1 MVIGSGNLHNRSSIR
16 VYVASLLIV
25 VNLTIILCL
34 ATVTSAENLDVD
46 HIYQRDYEHIGWSA
60 CGPTS
65 ITMLLQYYF
74 PNSEIDVPDVYHSGT
89 QTYQYLGPAGGYR
102 DVSFVPADNGEPSDV
117 TPGFESYYDG
127 IPDEGMN
134 PYSAVNY
141 LNNIWGGQA
150 ELTSEDEISEV
161 VDIIEAEIDSN
172 RPVIVNVWYYYSCS
186 TGICRNGHYVVFT
199 GYEDNGNSDQTDD
212 YFYVND
218 PINDEPTTWNYDE
231 FTTEKYKGRIITFNP
246 RLNEEQRRN
255 TTVVDGIHVELDD
268 LNPENTLE
276 IKDKNEDYVWWE
288 FYNGDGAG
296 GGDWYYP
303 IEDKFSPEGKSH
315 SATWEPDLPVE
326 GVYEIHVIFYDNN
339 EGEDVKYE
347 IYYPDNAELPIGM
360 NLIKQ
365 LNDGNWRDVKLG
377 TFYLKEG
384 SYVMIKDV
392 PAQAN
397 VDAVRFEYISP
408 PESLDLIFLIDTTG
422 SMGDDIAN
430 VKASASEIVE
440 AIDSKGYDYRIA
452 IADYRDYP
460 VAPYGGW
467 LDYPYH
473 LDLPFSNDKN
483 DIINA
488 INGLT
493 LGWGG
498 DWQESVY
505 SGLVAAMKD
514 PCKEIPCESSANY
527 GWREGVNKAIIL
539 IGDAPPH
546 DKDPIHEIDPIFDC
560 DTCTEGCTI
569 EDVAYWSENI
579 DPILVYSV
587 VIGSDSTVYNAFSE
601 ISERTGGK
609 VYTSLTASDI
619 VDTIIEVIGDIGET
633 PNLGVS
639 VDINPIIN
647 LVNPGNTV
655 TYSISLTNTGT
666 ITDTY
671 DLSIDLE
678 NFVGGYR
685 GYPTSIQETWI
696 NLDKTSVEIE
706 PDATETV
713 SLTISVP
720 NNWAGMEDIIYPF
733 NVIIKSETDELI
745 INSSAAELE
754 IIADKRSMIEYS
766 KLETIWL
773 SELIQSASIDD
784 EIKNSLLDKLT
795 NATLKL
801 DQAILNVESGKYK
814 QANNMLSTSQNVI
827 NAFINQVE
835 AQYDKKIM
843 QPDAEMLMGEA
854 NTIFKDI
861 ESAKNI

>member
-1 MVIGSGNLHNRSSIR
+1 MNNKIK
-16 VYVASLLIV
+16 LLIIMTIFVIFSPV
-25 VNLTIILCL
+25 VN
-34 ATVTSAENLDVD
+34 AEYYNYDVPYLRQLDYD
-46 HIYQRDYEHIGWSA
+46 DINESA

-65 ITMLLQYYF
+65 IAMILQYYY
-74 PNSEIDVPDVYHSGT
+74 PNSGIDVPDVYHSGI
-89 QTYQYLGPAGGYR
+89 QGYSYSGPATGYK
-102 DVSFVPADNGEPSDV
+102 DVSFQSPNTGLDIVDEE
-117 TPGFESYYDG
+117 FRKYYPEYFMPVNDRYSG
-127 IPDEGMN
+127 LRSPD
-134 PYSAVNY
+134 AAAQY
-141 LNNIWGGQA
+141 LNNIWGGDSSVVYGSFQNA
-150 ELTSEDEISEV
+150 IDEIKV
-161 VDIIEAEIDSN
+161 RPLILNINYSN
-172 RPVIVNVWYYYSCS
+172 TY
-186 TGICRNGHYVVFT
+186 GHYVVLR
-199 GYEDNGNSDQTDD
+199 GYNDSGTPYDFSDDL
-212 YFYVND
+212 FYVND
-218 PINDEPTTWNYDE
+218 PYTKWTGHPDGENREFDYVTLSTWYNH
-231 FTTEKYKGRIITFNP
+231 KRRIITFNP
-246 RLNEEQRRN
+246 TLDENQRQF
-255 TTVVDGIHVELDD
+255 TVVVDNNHINPNFELDD
-268 LNPENTLE
+268 VNV
-276 IKDKNEDYVWWE
+276 KDEADKYIWWE
-288 FYNGDGAG
+288 YYGSHGN
-296 GGDWYYP
+296 WYYP
-303 IEDKFSPEGKSH
+303 NEDNH
-315 SATWEPDLPVE
+315 SVEWIPNLPID
-326 GVYEIHVIFYDNN
+326 GIYKIHAIYFDNN
-339 EGEDVKYE
+339 NGRDIKYE
-347 IYYPDNAELPIGM
+347 IYYPDNPELPIGM
-360 NLIKQ
+360 KLVKQ
-365 LNDGNWRDVKLG
+365 FNDNNWRDAQLG

-384 SYVMIKDV
+384 SYVKIKDV

-397 VDAVRFEYISP
+397 VDTVRFEYISP

-546 DKDPIHEIDPIFDC
+546 DKDLIHEIDPIFDC
-560 DTCTEGCTI
+560 DTCPGGCTI

-639 VDINPIIN
+639 VDIDPIIN
-647 LVNPGNTV
+647 LINPGNSV

-754 IIADKRSMIEYS
+754 VIADKRSMIEYS

-801 DQAILNVESGKYK
+801 DQAILNVESGKYN
-814 QANNMLSTSQNVI
+814 QANNMLRTSQNVI

-843 QPDAEMLMGEA
+843 QPDAEMLIGEA
-854 NTIFKDI
+854 NTIFEDI